1 MSENRRRVCLL
12 TGAGGRLGSMF
23 SRLYGHEY
31 DILAVYHTRTPEP
44 PPEVC
49 WHVDPLNP
57 TLRKPA
63 GTARFEA
70 IRSDLTLSGEIPRV
84 VEAALDRF
92 GGVDLLVNAAAHI
105 RLGSLLSGDA
115 GFVDVRCMFEMNAIV
130 PLRLAI
136 ELSRQCWSV
145 HDAEENSALNRNV
158 VNVSSTSGAYVF
170 GGYGQGGYSASK
182 AALNMLTCHMAE
194 EFSSL
199 GIRVNNVSPGAF
211 PEALTTESVCD
222 AIVRLDRDSMTGKM
236 LMLEAEGETVI

>member
-23 SRLYGHEY
+23 SRLYGHRY
-31 DILAVYHTRTPEP
+31 DILAVYHTRAPQP
-44 PPEVC
+44 PLEVC

-57 TLRKPA
+57 TLRKPV

-70 IRSDLTLSGEIPRV
+70 IRSDLALSGEIPRV
-84 VEAALDRF
+84 VEATLDRF

-130 PLRLAI
+130 PLRLAV

-145 HDAEENSALNRNV
+145 QGVAENSALNRNV

-170 GGYGQGGYSASK
+170 GGFGQGGYSASK

-194 EFSSL
+194 EFASL
-199 GIRVNNVSPGAF
+199 GIRVNTLAPGAF
-211 PEALTTESVCD
+211 PGAVTTESVCD
-222 AIVRLDRDSMTGKM
+222 AIARLDRDSLTGSM
-236 LMLEAEGETVI
+236 LMLEAEGQTVI